1 MKSRKHETMLVYGKV
16 AALVLAGSVALCA
29 NATPGIAIDS
39 VVQRWPWNNKVD
51 ITYTVTDGQT
61 LTTDGSGDV
70 YCKIV
75 FNATIVGQSYVIDG
89 VSDVGASA
97 NSGTHTI
104 TWTPPTNIV
113 AKALDCTMTATLSS
127 ADAPSGDDY
136 MVVDL
141 TTGTIAYEGLLGAQA
156 LSNAR
161 YNTDVY
167 KTDKLVLRKVPKWC
181 DRAAL
186 PNAAELTAMGGYPT
200 GDDTNYSSI
209 NSEKKW
215 QTKKDYYFGVFPV
228 TQTQYTK
235 LGLTNPSKNKTEIA
249 GNPTGHR
256 PVDTVAWYT
265 LRRPTGDSSD
275 FAPTSSIPTVASL
288 SGTFFQRL
296 NYITGNKFGFDLP
309 TEVMF
314 EIAGRA
320 GATTTFYWGNTM
332 DTNYVVCSE
341 NAGGSTVAVGSRL
354 PNNWGIYDHSGNV
367 FEWQLDG
374 NKGNNYT
381 NMANVA
387 DPFAPV
393 WESTMTYRLWRGSCC
408 GMSSS
413 GANLRYFRASDRNGA
428 VPTHTTANGGFRVS
442 YIVK

>member
-61 LTTDGSGDV
+61 LTPDGSGDV

-75 FNATIVGQSYVIDG
+75 FTATIAGQSYEIDG

-104 TWTPPTNIV
+104 TWTPPANLV

-127 ADAPSGDDY
+127 ADSPSGDDY

-141 TTGTIAYEGLLGAQA
+141 ATGAIAYEGLLGAQT

-186 PNAAELTAMGGYPT
+186 PNAAALSAMGGYPT
-200 GDDTNYSSI
+200 GDSTNYSSR
-209 NSEKKW
+209 NSAKKW
-215 QTKKDYYFGVFPV
+215 QTAKDYYFGVFPV

-235 LGLTNPSKNKTEIA
+235 LGLPVTSKNTTQIS
-249 GNPTGHR
+249 GNTVGHR
-256 PVDTVAWYT
+256 PVDSVSWDA
-265 LRRPTGDSSD
+265 LRGSAT
-275 FAPTSSIPTVASL
+275 APTSSIPAVTSL

-320 GATTTFYWGNTM
+320 GAETAFYWGDEMNT
-332 DTNYVVCSE
+332 DYVVCSE

-354 PNNWGIYDHSGNV
+354 PNNWGVYDYSGNV

-374 NKGNNYT
+374 IPST
-381 NMANVA
+381 FPNMANVE
-387 DPFAPV
+387 DPFTPV
-393 WESTMTYRLWRGSCC
+393 WVSNTKNRSWRGAGFATTGDSNFRASCRNVAASNFT
-408 GMSSS
+408 SSS
-413 GANLRYFRASDRNGA
+413 GAS
-428 VPTHTTANGGFRVS
+428 GFRVS

>member
-61 LTTDGSGDV
+61 LTPDGSGDV

-75 FNATIVGQSYVIDG
+75 FNATIAGQSYVIDG
-89 VSDVGASA
+89 VTDVGASA

-104 TWTPPTNIV
+104 TWTPPANIV

-127 ADAPSGDDY
+127 ADSPSGDDY

-141 TTGTIAYEGLLGAQA
+141 TTGAIAYEGLLGTQG

-186 PNAAELTAMGGYPT
+186 PNAAALASMTGYPT
-200 GDDTNYSSI
+200 GDNTYYSAR
-209 NSEKKW
+209 NSARTW
-215 QTKKDYYFGVFPV
+215 QTEKDYYFGVFPV

-235 LGLTNPSKNKTEIA
+235 LGLTNPSVNT
-249 GNPTGHR
+249 TDGHL
-256 PVDTVAWYT
+256 PVDKVSWYD
-265 LRRPTGDSSD
+265 LRRPAGDTSN
-275 FAPTSSIPTVASL
+275 FAPTLSIPAVTSL
-288 SGTFFQRL
+288 EGTFLQRL

-320 GATTTFYWGNTM
+320 GATTTYYWGDIM
-332 DTNYVVCSE
+332 DTRYIVCQE
-341 NAGGSTVAVGSRL
+341 NAGGNTVAVGSRL
-354 PNNWGIYDHSGNV
+354 PNNWGIYDYASN

-374 NKGNNYT
+374 NHASNGNL
-381 NMANVA
+381 ASVA
-387 DPFAPV
+387 DPFTPI
-393 WESTMTYRLWRGSCC
+393 WDSNWNSTTKKRRCWRGSYY
-408 GMSSS
+408 GFQRSSE
-413 GANLRYFRASDRNGA
+413 YFRASARNGA
-428 VPTHTTANGGFRVS
+428 AATYTSAGGGFRVS

>member
-61 LTTDGSGDV
+61 LTPDGSGDV

-75 FNATIVGQSYVIDG
+75 FNATIAGQSYVIDG
-89 VSDVGASA
+89 VSDIGASA

-104 TWTPPTNIV
+104 TWTPPANIV

-127 ADAPSGDDY
+127 ADSPSGDDY

-141 TTGTIAYEGLLGAQA
+141 TTGAIAYEGLLGTQG
-156 LSNAR
+156 LSSAR

-186 PNAAELTAMGGYPT
+186 PNAAALASLAGYPT
-200 GDDTNYSSI
+200 GDNTNYSSI

-215 QTKKDYYFGVFPV
+215 QTEKDYYFGVFPV

-235 LGLTNPSKNKTEIA
+235 LGLTNPSVHKTD
-249 GNPTGHR
+249 GHL
-256 PVDTVAWYT
+256 PVDNVSWYD
-265 LRRPTGDSSD
+265 LRRPAGDTSN
-275 FAPTSSIPTVASL
+275 FAPTSSIPAVASL
-288 SGTFFQRL
+288 SGTFLQRL

-320 GATTTFYWGNTM
+320 GATTTYYWGDTM
-332 DTNYVVCSE
+332 DKSYVVCKE
-341 NAGGSTVAVGSRL
+341 NTGGNTTVAVGSRL
-354 PNNWGIYDHSGNV
+354 PNNWGIYDYVSN
-367 FEWQLDG
+367 FEWLLDG
-374 NKGNNYT
+374 DHASNGNL
-381 NMANVA
+381 ASVA
-387 DPFAPV
+387 DPFTPS
-393 WESTMTYRLWRGSCC
+393 WDSNWDNIYQIRRCWRGSYY
-408 GMSSS
+408 GFQSSS
-413 GANLRYFRASDRNGA
+413 EYFRASKRNGA
-428 VPTHTTANGGFRVS
+428 LANWDTDGTGAFRVS